1 MENPFFFGNEVYE
14 EDFCNRRAEL
24 EELRRDVAAGMN
36 VLLYAPR
43 RFGKTSLLRA
53 LQASLEAD
61 DNYRVVFFDIFRV
74 SSPDEF
80 VQKYFGAIAEAVETN
95 REKALQLFGK
105 ILKIRPGISF
115 SFDQK
120 GDPVFGLNFSRK
132 DYEKTFEEVVDL
144 PAGYARRFGKK
155 LLVIFDEFQE
165 IANFGLETKL
175 RSIIQS
181 HSRDVSYIFC
191 GSKKS
196 ILLEMFNDEKRAFY
210 KSTKHFLIG
219 EIDFPAWQSFI
230 MEKFTS
236 TGKTISTDLVR
247 RIYDLTKGFPYY
259 MQQLAYELWA
269 HSDAKVLN
277 ETLDHSL
284 DLILQREEDL
294 YSLIWSALTPFQKKT
309 LKYLIDND
317 GENLYSNENLTAD
330 SLTSSTLKSALE
342 GLMKKDVIDR
352 QENTWHI
359 NDPFL
364 QLWLER
370 L

>member
-14 EDFCNRRAEL
+14 EDFCNRSAEL

-53 LQASLEAD
+53 LQTTLAAD
-61 DNYRVVFFDIFRV
+61 ADYRVIFFDIFRV

-80 VQKYFGAIAEAVETN
+80 VQKYFGAIAEAMETN
-95 REKALQLFGK
+95 KEKTLHLFGE
-105 ILKIRPGISF
+105 ILKLRPGINL
-115 SFDQK
+115 SFDQN
-120 GDPVFGLNFSRK
+120 GEAVFGLSFTRK
-132 DYEKTFEEVVDL
+132 EYEKTFEEVVNL
-144 PAGYARRFGKK
+144 PAAYARKFGKK
-155 LLVIFDEFQE
+155 LVVIFDEFQE
-165 IANFGLETKL
+165 IADFNIETKL

-196 ILLEMFNDEKRAFY
+196 LLLEMFNDEKRAFY

-230 MEKFTS
+230 LEKFTS
-236 TGKTISTDLVR
+236 TGKKISPVLVR

-259 MQQLAYELWA
+259 MQQLSYEIWA
-269 HSDAKVLN
+269 HSGDEVRE
-277 ETLDHSL
+277 ETLEASL

-294 YSLIWSALTPFQKKT
+294 YSLIWSALTPVQKKVI
-309 LKYLIDND
+309 KYLIHSD
-317 GENLYSNENLTAD
+317 GENLYANENLTAAA
-330 SLTSSTLKSALE
+330 LTSSTLKSALE

-352 QENTWHI
+352 RENIWHI